1 MIDVKLLRDKPEEI
15 KKMLHDRNVN
25 FELSELLQI
34 DSKRRSTITE
44 LESLKMKKNI
54 ISKEVSEKKKANK
67 EISSKLEEIQSV
79 AKEIDNLNVKKIKIQ
94 ELYDKKLQSIPNLIH
109 NTVPRGTDFN
119 SNLEVVKWNP
129 KIAIN
134 KKAKDHIE
142 ISLKNSAS

>member
-94 ELYDKKLQSIPNLIH
+94 E
-109 NTVPRGTDFN
+109 
-119 SNLEVVKWNP
+119 
-129 KIAIN
+129 
-134 KKAKDHIE
+134 
-142 ISLKNSAS
+142 